1 MQFTIISFISKK
13 RNVLL
18 VLLYLYMNFIYG
30 IDLAGT
36 FVFTISGAL
45 AASDR
50 KHHHDI
56 FSVFFTGFI
65 TAIGGGTI
73 RDVTLGA
80 YPVAW
85 IDDVNYLLAVF
96 AGVLFTLIFR
106 RYIIKLYRTLSLFD
120 TIGMAIYVVLGVQKS
135 IDYNVNLLAAVV
147 LGMISGIF
155 GGVIRDTLLNEI
167 PLIFRKEM
175 YATPC
180 LLGASLFVIL
190 TQLSVNENI
199 NFISCVLFIVLFRYL
214 AVRYKWSLPP
224 LNFKG

>member
-1 MQFTIISFISKK
+1 MS
-13 RNVLL
+13 V
-18 VLLYLYMNFIYG
+18 IYSL
-30 IDLAGT
+30 DLAGT

-45 AASDR
+45 AASDK

-85 IDDVNYLLAVF
+85 INDMNYLLAIF
-96 AGVLFTLIFR
+96 SGVLFTLIFR
-106 RYIIKLYRTLSLFD
+106 RYIIRISRTLSIFD

-135 IDYNVNLLAAVV
+135 ILYDVNLLAAVV
-147 LGMISGIF
+147 LGMVSGIF

-180 LLGASLFVIL
+180 LLGSLLFVIL
-190 TQLSVNENI
+190 YVLKIDSTI
-199 NFISCVLFIVLFRYL
+199 NFISSVLFIVLFRFL
-214 AVRYKWSLPP
+214 AVRYAWSLPK
-224 LNFKG
+224 LTFNE

>member
-1 MQFTIISFISKK
+1 MS
-13 RNVLL
+13 L
-18 VLLYLYMNFIYG
+18 IYA

-45 AASDR
+45 AASDK

-73 RDVTLGA
+73 RDVLLGA

-85 IDDVNYLLAVF
+85 IADINYLLAVF
-96 AGVLFTLIFR
+96 GGVLFTLIFR
-106 RYIIKLYRTLSLFD
+106 RYIIRLYRTLSLFD
-120 TIGMAIYVVLGVQKS
+120 TIGMAIYVILGVQKS
-135 IDYNVNLLAAVV
+135 IAVEVNLLAAVI

-180 LLGASLFVIL
+180 LLGSALFVVL
-190 TQLSVNENI
+190 HLLQVEDQL
-199 NFISCVLFIVLFRYL
+199 NFILSVLFIFSFRLL
-214 AVRYKWSLPP
+214 ATRYGWSLPK
-224 LNFKG
+224 LNFKE

>member
-1 MQFTIISFISKK
+1 MS
-13 RNVLL
+13 L
-18 VLLYLYMNFIYG
+18 IYA

-45 AASDR
+45 AASDK

-85 IDDVNYLLAVF
+85 IADINYLLAIFLGVF
-96 AGVLFTLIFR
+96 FTLLFR
-106 RYIIKLYRTLSLFD
+106 RYIIRLSRTLSLFD

-135 IDYNVNLLAAVV
+135 IAFEVNLLASVI

-167 PLIFRKEM
+167 PLIFRKEL

-180 LLGASLFVIL
+180 LLGSALFVVL
-190 TQLSVNENI
+190 YLLNVEPQL
-199 NFISCVLFIVLFRYL
+199 NFIISVLFIIAFRIL
-214 AVRYKWSLPP
+214 ATRYSWSLPP
-224 LNFKG
+224 LNFKE

>member
-1 MQFTIISFISKK
+1 MS
-13 RNVLL
+13 V
-18 VLLYLYMNFIYG
+18 IYSL
-30 IDLAGT
+30 DLAGT

-45 AASDR
+45 AASDK

-85 IDDVNYLLAVF
+85 INDMNYLLAIF
-96 AGVLFTLIFR
+96 SGVLFTLIFR
-106 RYIIKLYRTLSLFD
+106 RYIIRISRTLSIFD

-135 IDYNVNLLAAVV
+135 ILYDVNLLAAVV
-147 LGMISGIF
+147 LGMVSGIF

-180 LLGASLFVIL
+180 LLGSLLFVIL
-190 TQLSVNENI
+190 YVLKIDSTI
-199 NFISCVLFIVLFRYL
+199 NFISSVLFIVLFRFL
-214 AVRYKWSLPP
+214 AVRYAWSLPR
-224 LNFKG
+224 LTFNE

>member
-1 MQFTIISFISKK
+1 MS
-13 RNVLL
+13 L
-18 VLLYLYMNFIYG
+18 IYTL
-30 IDLAGT
+30 DLAGT

-45 AASDR
+45 AASDK

-85 IDDVNYLLAVF
+85 INDINYLLAIF
-96 AGVLFTLIFR
+96 GGVLFTFIFR
-106 RYIIKLYRTLSLFD
+106 RYIIRISRTLSIFD

-135 IDYNVNLLAAVV
+135 LAFEVNLMAAVIM
-147 LGMISGIF
+147 GMISGIF

-180 LLGASLFVIL
+180 LLGAALFVL
-190 TQLSVNENI
+190 LHLAGVEEQL
-199 NFISCVLFIVLFRYL
+199 NFILAVLFIVGFRLL
-214 AVRYKWSLPP
+214 ATRYHWSLPT
-224 LNFKG
+224 LTFRE

>member
-1 MQFTIISFISKK
+1 MSFI
-13 RNVLL
+13 
-18 VLLYLYMNFIYG
+18 YA

-45 AASDR
+45 AASDK

-80 YPVAW
+80 YPVVW
-85 IDDVNYLLAVF
+85 INDMNYLLSIF
-96 AGVLFTLIFR
+96 AGVLFTLLFR
-106 RYIIKLYRTLSLFD
+106 RYIIRISRTLSIFD

-135 IDYNVNLLAAVV
+135 IVYDVNLLAAVV
-147 LGMISGIF
+147 LGMVSGIF

-180 LLGASLFVIL
+180 LLGSLLFVIL
-190 TQLSVNENI
+190 YVLQIDSNL
-199 NFISCVLFIVLFRYL
+199 NFMLCVLFIVLFRFF
-214 AVRYKWSLPP
+214 AVRYEWSLPR
-224 LNFKG
+224 LNFKE

>member
-1 MQFTIISFISKK
+1 MS
-13 RNVLL
+13 V
-18 VLLYLYMNFIYG
+18 IYSL
-30 IDLAGT
+30 DLAGT

-45 AASDR
+45 AASDK

-85 IDDVNYLLAVF
+85 INDMNYLLAIF
-96 AGVLFTLIFR
+96 SGVLFTLIFR
-106 RYIIKLYRTLSLFD
+106 RYIIRISRTLSIFD

-135 IDYNVNLLAAVV
+135 ILYDVNLLAAVV
-147 LGMISGIF
+147 LGMVSGIF

-180 LLGASLFVIL
+180 LLGSLLFVIL
-190 TQLSVNENI
+190 YVLKIDSTI
-199 NFISCVLFIVLFRYL
+199 NFICSVLFIVLFRFL
-214 AVRYKWSLPP
+214 AVRYAWSLPR
-224 LNFKG
+224 LTFNE

>member
-1 MQFTIISFISKK
+1 MS
-13 RNVLL
+13 L
-18 VLLYLYMNFIYG
+18 IYS

-45 AASDR
+45 AASDK

-85 IDDVNYLLAVF
+85 INDINYLLAVF
-96 AGVLFTLIFR
+96 AGVLFTFLFR
-106 RYIIKLYRTLSLFD
+106 RYIIRISRTLSIFD

-135 IDYNVNLLAAVV
+135 LAFEVNLIAAVIM
-147 LGMISGIF
+147 GMISGIF

-180 LLGASLFVIL
+180 LLGAALFVL
-190 TQLSVNENI
+190 LHLSGVEEQF
-199 NFISCVLFIVLFRYL
+199 NFILAVLFIVGFRL
-214 AVRYKWSLPP
+214 MAIRYHWSLPM
-224 LNFKG
+224 LTFRE

>member
-1 MQFTIISFISKK
+1 MS
-13 RNVLL
+13 L
-18 VLLYLYMNFIYG
+18 IYA
-30 IDLAGT
+30 IDIAGT

-45 AASDR
+45 AASDK

-85 IDDVNYLLAVF
+85 IDDMNYLLAVF
-96 AGVLFTLIFR
+96 GGVLFTLLFR
-106 RYIIKLYRTLSLFD
+106 RYIIRISRTLSIFD
-120 TIGMAIYVVLGVQKS
+120 TLGMAIYVVLGVQKS

-147 LGMISGIF
+147 LGMVSGIF

-180 LLGASLFVIL
+180 LLGSSLFVIL
-190 TQLSVNENI
+190 YALHVDDNI
-199 NFISCVLFIVLFRYL
+199 NFICCVLFIVLFRYF
-214 AVRYKWSLPP
+214 AVRYKWSLPR
-224 LNFKG
+224 LNFKE

>member
-1 MQFTIISFISKK
+1 MS
-13 RNVLL
+13 L
-18 VLLYLYMNFIYG
+18 IYY
-30 IDLAGT
+30 IDIAGT

-45 AASDR
+45 AASDK

-80 YPVAW
+80 YPAAW
-85 IDDVNYLLAVF
+85 IDDINYLLAVF
-96 AGVLFTLIFR
+96 AGVLFTLLFR
-106 RYIIKLYRTLSLFD
+106 RYIIRISRTLSIFD

-135 IDYNVNLLAAVV
+135 ISYEVNLLAAVV
-147 LGMISGIF
+147 LGMVSGIF

-180 LLGASLFVIL
+180 LLGSSLFVIL
-190 TQLSVNENI
+190 YVFKIDDNI

-214 AVRYKWSLPP
+214 AVRYKWSLPR
-224 LNFKG
+224 LTFKE

>member
-1 MQFTIISFISKK
+1 MS
-13 RNVLL
+13 L
-18 VLLYLYMNFIYG
+18 IYA

-45 AASDR
+45 AASDK

-85 IDDVNYLLAVF
+85 IADTNYLLAIF
-96 AGVLFTLIFR
+96 SGVLFTMIFR
-106 RYIIKLYRTLSLFD
+106 RYIIRLSRTLSLFD

-135 IDYNVNLLAAVV
+135 IAYDVNLLASVI

-167 PLIFRKEM
+167 PLIFIKEM

-180 LLGASLFVIL
+180 LLGSALFVIL
-190 TQLSVNENI
+190 YLLNIEPQL
-199 NFISCVLFIVLFRYL
+199 NFIISVLFIIAFRIL
-214 AVRYKWSLPP
+214 ATRYSWSLPP
-224 LNFKG
+224 LHFKE

>member
-1 MQFTIISFISKK
+1 MSFI
-13 RNVLL
+13 
-18 VLLYLYMNFIYG
+18 YA

-36 FVFTISGAL
+36 FIFTISGAL
-45 AASDR
+45 AASDK

-73 RDVTLGA
+73 RDVMLGA
-80 YPVAW
+80 YPVVW
-85 IDDVNYLLAVF
+85 IDDMNYLMAIF
-96 AGVLFTLIFR
+96 GGVLFTLLFR
-106 RYIIKLYRTLSLFD
+106 KYIIRISRTLSIFD

-135 IDYNVNLLAAVV
+135 IAYDVNLLAAVV
-147 LGMISGIF
+147 LGMVSGIF

-180 LLGASLFVIL
+180 LLGSTLFVLLYIL
-190 TQLSVNENI
+190 EVNTNI
-199 NFISCVLFIVLFRYL
+199 NFMSCVAFIVMFRYF
-214 AVRYKWSLPP
+214 AVRYEWSLPR
-224 LNFKG
+224 LNFKE